1 MTQDVA
7 LTILKTGA
15 NVFLTGEPGSGK
27 THTVNEYIR
36 YLREH
41 DINPSITASTGIA
54 ATHVGGMTIHSW
66 SGIGIKKELSEQDLD
81 ELESRETLVKRLA
94 TAKVLIIDEI
104 SMLDGK
110 LLGLVD
116 LVCRTLRHNEDAFG
130 GLQVVLVGDFFQLP
144 PIARQGEAPAQ
155 FCFDSRVWQRL
166 APIVCYLSE
175 QHRQEDFTFLA
186 TLAAI
191 RRGEVEE
198 SVYECLEERRT
209 HPDEH
214 PEGVPRLYTHNKDVD
229 SENTSALGKIN
240 TESETF
246 FMTTQGKPGAIET
259 LKRGCLSPEVLEL
272 KEGASVM
279 FTKNSFDAGY
289 VNGTLGT
296 IVGFD
301 PDTLY
306 PIVLTREDETITAT
320 PAEWAV
326 EDGGKTLAKITQ
338 IPLRLAWA
346 ITVHKSQG
354 MSMDA
359 AIIDLSRAFEYGQGY
374 VALSR
379 VRTLTGL
386 HLLGVNQ
393 RALEVHPLV
402 LERDQSFRQLSEE
415 AEEGFAQ
422 LEESELSKLHEN
434 FLTAMGG
441 SLVKIE
447 TKAEKFS
454 RFTSGKTEEKW
465 EATLAL
471 LNAGKTL
478 DEIVLERARTVGTIV
493 EHLEEIARAEKLPEM
508 NWPQFAG
515 IDEGDVEAIRVAI
528 SSHGGEFLKP
538 IYETLDE
545 RYSYDIIRI
554 FRLESSVPPKR
565 IARSSKA
572 GDSTL
577 ESTAGTAKDK
587 SEKPEK
593 LGAKWSTQE
602 EAELIALYKSG
613 TSTKVIAQTL
623 KRLPGG
629 IRARLK
635 KLELIDKKSA

>member
-1 MTQDVA
+1 MTQDAA

-27 THTVNEYIR
+27 THTVNEFIK

-81 ELESRETLVKRLA
+81 ELESRESLVKRLA
-94 TAKVLIIDEI
+94 SAKVLIIDEI

-110 LLGLVD
+110 ILGLVD

-144 PIARQGEAPAQ
+144 PIARFGETPAQ
-155 FCFDSRVWQRL
+155 FCFDSRVWSRL

-229 SENTSALGKIN
+229 SENTSALGKI
-240 TESETF
+240 TAESETF

-296 IVGFD
+296 ITGFD

-306 PIVLTREDETITAT
+306 PIVMTREGECITAT

-402 LERDQSFRQLSEE
+402 LERDQAFRLASEE
-415 AEEGFAQ
+415 AEEGFAA
-422 LEESELSKLHEN
+422 LEDDELSKLHEN
-434 FLTAMGG
+434 FLTALGG
-441 SLVKIE
+441 SLIKKE
-447 TKAEKFS
+447 TKADKFA
-454 RFTSGKTEEKW
+454 RFTGKSEEKW
-465 EATLAL
+465 EPTLAL
-471 LNAGKTL
+471 LNEGKTL
-478 DEIVLERARTVGTIV
+478 AEIVEIRERTVGTIA
-493 EHLEEIARAEKLPEM
+493 EHLEEIARKEKLPEI
-508 NWPQFAG
+508 NWPQFVG
-515 IDEGDVEAIRVAI
+515 IDERAGDEIRAAIA
-528 SSHGGEFLKP
+528 SSGGEFLKP
-538 IYETLDE
+538 IFEALDE
-545 RYSYDIIRI
+545 QYSYDVIRM
-554 FRLESSVPPKR
+554 FRLESSVPAKR
-565 IARSSKA
+565 TSTAVKA
-572 GDSTL
+572 G
-577 ESTAGTAKDK
+577 EAKPNK
-587 SEKPEK
+587 SERTQNEKSDKPEK
-593 LGAKWSTQE
+593 LGAKWSRE
-602 EAELIALYKSG
+602 EEVELTELFKDG
-613 TSTKVIAQTL
+613 KSTKEIAQTL

-635 KLELIDKKSA
+635 KLELIDKKSV

>member
-1 MTQDVA
+1 MTQDAA

-27 THTVNEYIR
+27 THTVNEFIK

-41 DINPSITASTGIA
+41 DVYPSITASTGIA

-81 ELESRETLVKRLA
+81 ELESRESLVKRLA
-94 TAKVLIIDEI
+94 SAKVLIIDEI

-110 LLGLVD
+110 ILGLVD

-144 PIARQGEAPAQ
+144 PIARLGEAPAQ
-155 FCFDSRVWQRL
+155 FCFDSRVWSRL
-166 APIVCYLSE
+166 APVVCYLSE

-229 SENTSALGKIN
+229 SENTSALGKIKA
-240 TESETF
+240 ESETF

-296 IVGFD
+296 ITGFD

-306 PIVLTREDETITAT
+306 PIVMTREGESITAT

-402 LERDQSFRQLSEE
+402 LERDQAFRLASEE
-415 AEEGFAQ
+415 AEEGFAA
-422 LEESELSKLHEN
+422 LEDDELNKLHEN

-441 SLVKIE
+441 SLVKKE
-447 TKAEKFS
+447 LKADKFA
-454 RFTSGKTEEKW
+454 RFSGKTEEKW

-471 LNAGKTL
+471 LNKGKTL
-478 DEIVLERARTVGTIV
+478 AEIVQLRERTVGTIA
-493 EHLEEIARAEKLPEM
+493 EHLEEIARKDKLPEM
-508 NWPQFAG
+508 NWPQFVG
-515 IDEGDVEAIRVAI
+515 IDERAGDVIRAAIV
-528 SSHGGEFLKP
+528 SNGGEFLKP
-538 IYETLDE
+538 IFEALDE
-545 RYSYDIIRI
+545 QYSYDVIRM

-565 IARSSKA
+565 ASRAVKQGEASS
-572 GDSTL
+572 DQS
-577 ESTAGTAKDK
+577 ESTAKNK
-587 SEKPEK
+587 SEKPEM
-593 LGAKWSTQE
+593 LGAKWSIQE
-602 EAELIALYKSG
+602 EAKLTELFKDG
-613 TSTKVIAQTL
+613 RSTKEIAQTL

-635 KLELIDKKSA
+635 KLELIDKKSV

>member
-1 MTQDVA
+1 MTQDAA

-27 THTVNEYIR
+27 THTVNEYIK

-41 DINPSITASTGIA
+41 EINPSITASTGIA

-81 ELESRETLVKRLA
+81 ELESRESLVKRIA
-94 TAKVLIIDEI
+94 SAKVLIIDEI

-110 LLGLVD
+110 ILGLVD

-144 PIARQGEAPAQ
+144 PIARFGEVPAQ
-155 FCFDSRVWQRL
+155 FCFDSRVWSRL

-229 SENTSALGKIN
+229 AENTSALGKI
-240 TESETF
+240 TAESETF
-246 FMTTQGKPGAIET
+246 FMTTHGKPGAIET

-296 IVGFD
+296 ITGFD

-306 PIVLTREDETITAT
+306 PIVMTREGESVTAT
-320 PAEWAV
+320 PAEWAI

-402 LERDQSFRQLSEE
+402 LERDHAFRLASEE
-415 AEEGFAQ
+415 AEEGFTG
-422 LEESELSKLHEN
+422 LEGEELNKLHEN

-441 SLVKIE
+441 SLIKKE
-447 TKAEKFS
+447 AKADKFS
-454 RFTSGKTEEKW
+454 RYMSGKTEEKW
-465 EATLAL
+465 EATLTL
-471 LNAGKTL
+471 VSEGKSL
-478 DEIVLERARTVGTIV
+478 DEIVRLRERTVGTIV
-493 EHLEEIARAEKLPEM
+493 EHLEEIARKDKLPEI
-508 NWPQFAG
+508 NWPQFIG
-515 IDEGDVEAIRVAI
+515 IDERASDVIRAAIA
-528 SSHGGEFLKP
+528 SNGGEFLKP
-538 IYETLDE
+538 IFEALDE
-545 RYSYDIIRI
+545 QYSYDVIRM
-554 FRLESSVPPKR
+554 FRLESSVPHKR
-565 IARSSKA
+565 QSRSQKTGETKFDKSEN
-572 GDSTL
+572 TL
-577 ESTAGTAKDK
+577 KDK
-587 SEKPEK
+587 SDKPDK

-602 EAELIALYKSG
+602 ETQLTELFKDG
-613 TSTKVIAQTL
+613 RSTKEIAQTL

-635 KLELIDKKSA
+635 KLELIDKKAF